1 MDVTAYA
8 LSLTLLRIVMD
19 VDALNDLKKKVS
31 EEFFQLMCRVRRGY
45 KPNYEFILEEI
56 SFIDLIKNMEI
67 DDKLSLT
74 ALQYY
79 LNNKWQI
86 IQS

>member
-1 MDVTAYA
+1 MAYA
-8 LSLTLLRIVMD
+8 LRLALLRIVVN
-19 VDALNDLKKKVS
+19 VDALNNLKKKVS
-31 EEFFQLMCRVRRGY
+31 DEFFQLMCKVRRGY
-45 KPNYEFILEEI
+45 KPDYEFILEEI
-56 SFIDLIKNMEI
+56 SFIDLIKNREI

>member
-1 MDVTAYA
+1 MAYA

-31 EEFFQLMCRVRRGY
+31 EEFFQLMCRVRKGY

-56 SFIDLIKNMEI
+56 SFIDLIKNKEI

>member
-1 MDVTAYA
+1 MDA
-8 LSLTLLRIVMD
+8 
-19 VDALNDLKKKVS
+19 DALKMLKKKVS
-31 EEFFQLMCRVRRGY
+31 EEFYNLLCRVKRGY
-45 KPNYEFILEEI
+45 KLDYEFILEEI
-56 SFIDLIKNMEI
+56 SFIELIQNGEL
-67 DDKLSLT
+67 DNKLSLT

>member
-1 MDVTAYA
+1 MAYA
-8 LSLTLLRIVMD
+8 LRLALLRIVMD
-19 VDALNDLKKKVS
+19 VDALNNLKRKVS
-31 EEFFQLMCRVRRGY
+31 EEFFQLMCRVRKGY
-45 KPNYEFILEEI
+45 KPDYEFILEEI
-56 SFIDLIKNMEI
+56 SFIDLIKNREI
-67 DDKLSLT
+67 DDKLSLI

>member
-1 MDVTAYA
+1 MVVGA
-8 LSLTLLRIVMD
+8 I
-19 VDALNDLKKKVS
+19 NKLKKKVS
-31 EEFFQLMCRVRRGY
+31 EEFYTLICKVRKGY
-45 KPNYEFILEEI
+45 KPDYEFILEEI
-56 SFIDLIKNMEI
+56 SFIELFQDRDL

>member
-56 SFIDLIKNMEI
+56 SFIDLIKNKEI

>member
-1 MDVTAYA
+1 MDAIAV
-8 LSLTLLRIVMD
+8 
-19 VDALNDLKKKVS
+19 NNLKKKVS
-31 EEFFQLMCRVRRGY
+31 EEFYKLICKVKKGY
-45 KPNYEFILEEI
+45 KPEYEFILEEI
-56 SFIDLIKNMEI
+56 SFIELIQNNEI

-86 IQS
+86 IQF

>member
-1 MDVTAYA
+1 MV
-8 LSLTLLRIVMD
+8 
-19 VDALNDLKKKVS
+19 VDALNKLKKKIN
-31 EEFFQLMCRVRRGY
+31 EEFYSLLCRVRKGY
-45 KPNYEFILEEI
+45 KPDYEFILEEI
-56 SFIDLIKNMEI
+56 SFTELIQNNEI

>member
-8 LSLTLLRIVMD
+8 LSLALLRIVMD

-31 EEFFQLMCRVRRGY
+31 EEFFQLMYRVRRGY

-56 SFIDLIKNMEI
+56 SFIDLIKNREI

>member
-8 LSLTLLRIVMD
+8 LSLTLLRRVMD

-56 SFIDLIKNMEI
+56 SFIDLIKNREI

>member
-1 MDVTAYA
+1 MAYA
-8 LSLTLLRIVMD
+8 PSLSLLRIVMD

-31 EEFFQLMCRVRRGY
+31 EEFFQLMCRVRKGY

-56 SFIDLIKNMEI
+56 SFIDLIKNKEI

>member
-1 MDVTAYA
+1 MAYA

-31 EEFFQLMCRVRRGY
+31 EEFFQLMCRVRKGY

-56 SFIDLIKNMEI
+56 SFIDLIKNREI

>member
-1 MDVTAYA
+1 
-8 LSLTLLRIVMD
+8 MD
-19 VDALNDLKKKVS
+19 VDAINKLKKKVS
-31 EEFFQLMCRVRRGY
+31 EEFYTLICKVKKGY
-45 KPNYEFILEEI
+45 KPDYQFILEEI
-56 SFIDLIKNMEI
+56 SLIELILNSEL
-67 DDKLSLT
+67 DDKYSLT

>member
-8 LSLTLLRIVMD
+8 LSLALRRIVMD

-31 EEFFQLMCRVRRGY
+31 EEFFQLMCRVRKGY

-56 SFIDLIKNMEI
+56 SFIDLIKNREI

>member
-19 VDALNDLKKKVS
+19 VDALSDLKKKVS

-45 KPNYEFILEEI
+45 KPNYELILEEI
-56 SFIDLIKNMEI
+56 SFIDLIKNREI

>member
-1 MDVTAYA
+1 MGYVH
-8 LSLTLLRIVMD
+8 LLTLLIKLAV
-19 VDALNDLKKKVS
+19 VDALNELKKKIS
-31 EEFFQLMCRVRRGY
+31 DEFNQLLCKVKKGY
-45 KPNYEFILEEI
+45 HLDYEFLLEEI
-56 SFIDLIKNMEI
+56 SFIDLISNKEL

-86 IQS
+86 VQS